1 MIIYQ
6 ANCDGPGT
14 IPIYDIYSLSFQ
26 VIGLRVLAYNFF
38 LQIYDNGRKTTSVVD
53 APFNPNKQ
61 QNRDMIVTWI
71 VSLSSSDQDA
81 DIDMHVDLWLPAGLN
96 VTSPEVI

>member
-1 MIIYQ
+1 M
-6 ANCDGPGT
+6 
-14 IPIYDIYSLSFQ
+14 
-26 VIGLRVLAYNFF
+26 
-38 LQIYDNGRKTTSVVD
+38 TSVVD
-53 APFNPNKQ
+53 APLNPNKQ